1 MMFTEALFDELQK
14 LAVRIVYTKP
24 QANVLSPIERGASLL
39 RANKHGLHHP
49 QKNPRGEPGVS
60 VGALKNYKDARAANN
75 PRMEGEIARMRY
87 GIKL

>member
-1 MMFTEALFDELQK
+1 MFTEALFDELQK

-24 QANVLSPIERGASLL
+24 QTNVLNPIEHGGSLL
-39 RANKHGLHHP
+39 RANKNGLYHP
-49 QKNPRGEPGVS
+49 KSNPKGEPGVS
-60 VGALKNYKDARAANN
+60 AGALKNYKDARAANN